1 LLNLISGYNIHMFNY
16 FLLTMLGLIPSAL
29 WLAFY
34 LRKDKRPE
42 PNRMVILVFLLG
54 MLATVPAALIE
65 MGFKKICLLANF
77 TPYISIII
85 YFLVG
90 VAISEEVL
98 KYLAVRF
105 SALKTKEFDEPI
117 DAMIYMII
125 AGLGFAAVENILTLW
140 ALKPPMLVEKTS
152 IALLGRFIG
161 ATFLHALTAANIGFF
176 IALSFFR
183 TKHRKMLLLTG
194 IFGSVV
200 LHGIYNIGI
209 TMEGGYRIAI
219 VGTIL
224 LLLFLL
230 VLAQFNKIK
239 KLLTVCRVMRK

>member
-1 LLNLISGYNIHMFNY
+1 MLYY
-16 FLLTMLGLIPSAL
+16 PFLAILGLIPSTL
-29 WLAFY
+29 WLLFY
-34 LRKDKRPE
+34 LRKDTRPE

-54 MLATVPAALIE
+54 MLSTFPAALIE
-65 MGFKKICLLANF
+65 MVFKKGCILANLA
-77 TPYISIII
+77 PHIAIIV
-85 YFLVG
+85 YFLIG
-90 VAISEEVL
+90 VAITEEVL
-98 KYLAVRF
+98 KYLVVRF

-140 ALKPPMLVEKTS
+140 ALKPPMLVEKTT

-161 ATFLHALTAANIGFF
+161 ATFLHALAGANIGFF

-183 TKHRKMLLLTG
+183 TRHRKMLLFAG

-230 VLAQFNKIK
+230 VLVEFSEIK
-239 KLLTVCRVMRK
+239 KLLTVCRIKLTR

>member
-1 LLNLISGYNIHMFNY
+1 MFNY
-16 FLLTMLGLIPSAL
+16 SLFVILGLIPSAL

-34 LRKDKRPE
+34 LQKDKKPE
-42 PNRMVILVFLLG
+42 PNKMVILVFLLG
-54 MLATVPAALIE
+54 MLSTFPAALIE
-65 MGFKKICLLANF
+65 MGFKKICLMANF
-77 TPYISIII
+77 TPYVAIII

-90 VAISEEVL
+90 VAITEEVL
-98 KYLAVRF
+98 KYLAVRL
-105 SALKTKEFDEPI
+105 SALRTKEFDEPI

-140 ALKPPMLVEKTS
+140 ALKPPLLVEKTT

-176 IALSFFR
+176 VALSFFR

-194 IFGSVV
+194 IFGSVI

-219 VGTIL
+219 VATVL

-230 VLAQFNKIK
+230 VLAEFNEIK
-239 KLLTVCRVMRK
+239 KLLTVCRVKRKR